1 MMFFLLVSVIVW
13 GGGLLAFIILLF
25 WARPER
31 WTFKSFCLWLV
42 SLVSWCCFPPLYVW
56 IERKW
61 RQASLRRVLFVLL
74 SPVSFLFL
82 VDACTFDPH
91 RFIHSLNS
99 LIIDLNAINRD
110 WTGINTL
117 LSLISL
123 IYLVYICSLVCKCVN
138 KPFYNR
144 RDLSSKVGIGAAY
157 KIVNSHGRNG
167 DTEFQQRMKTNP
179 PAHWSISEDGDFP
192 FDEN

>member
-1 MMFFLLVSVIVW
+1 V
-13 GGGLLAFIILLF
+13 LACISFIIFELSVFIVLTF
-25 WARPER
+25 KARPER

-61 RQASLRRVLFVLL
+61 RQASLRRALFVLL

-91 RFIHSLNS
+91 RFIQNWPTN
-99 LIIDLNAINRD
+99 IIGYMLQFAGLINRD
-110 WTGINTL
+110 WTGIDTL

-123 IYLVYICSLVCKCVN
+123 VYLVYICSLVCKCVN

-167 DTEFQQRMKTNP
+167 DMDEVDIRFDSGSETESSNK
-179 PAHWSISEDGDFP
+179 G
-192 FDEN
+192 

>member
-1 MMFFLLVSVIVW
+1 MFLVLACISLIIFELSV
-13 GGGLLAFIILLF
+13 FIILAF
-25 WARPER
+25 KTRPVR

-61 RQASLRRVLFVLL
+61 RQASLRRALFVLL

-82 VDACTFDPH
+82 VDACTLDPH
-91 RFIHSLNS
+91 RFIHN
-99 LIIDLNAINRD
+99 INRD
-110 WTGINTL
+110 WTGIDTL

-167 DTEFQQRMKTNP
+167 DTDEVDIRLD
-179 PAHWSISEDGDFP
+179 SGSETESSNKG
-192 FDEN
+192 

>member
-1 MMFFLLVSVIVW
+1 M
-13 GGGLLAFIILLF
+13 
-25 WARPER
+25 
-31 WTFKSFCLWLV
+31 
-42 SLVSWCCFPPLYVW
+42 
-56 IERKW
+56 
-61 RQASLRRVLFVLL
+61 LL

-91 RFIHSLNS
+91 RFIHNLDS
-99 LIIDLNAINRD
+99 LIIDIDLNAINRD
-110 WTGINTL
+110 WTGIDTL

-123 IYLVYICSLVCKCVN
+123 VYLVYICSLVCKCVN

-167 DTEFQQRMKTNP
+167 DTDEVDIRFD
-179 PAHWSISEDGDFP
+179 SGSETESSNKG
-192 FDEN
+192 

>member
-1 MMFFLLVSVIVW
+1 MLVCISLIIFELSV
-13 GGGLLAFIILLF
+13 FIILAF
-25 WARPER
+25 KARPER
-31 WTFKSFCLWLV
+31 WTFKSFCLWLA

-61 RQASLRRVLFVLL
+61 QQASLRRALFVLL

-91 RFIHSLNS
+91 RFIHNLDS
-99 LIIDLNAINRD
+99 LIIDIDLNAINRD
-110 WTGINTL
+110 WTGIDTL

-123 IYLVYICSLVCKCVN
+123 VYLVYICSLVCKCVN

-144 RDLSSKVGIGAAY
+144 RDLSSNTDEVDIRFDSGCE
-157 KIVNSHGRNG
+157 
-167 DTEFQQRMKTNP
+167 TESSNK
-179 PAHWSISEDGDFP
+179 G
-192 FDEN
+192 

>member
-1 MMFFLLVSVIVW
+1 MFLVLACISLIIFE
-13 GGGLLAFIILLF
+13 LSFFMILAFKT
-25 WARPER
+25 RPER

-61 RQASLRRVLFVLL
+61 RQASLRRALFVLL

-110 WTGINTL
+110 WTGI
-117 LSLISL
+117 
-123 IYLVYICSLVCKCVN
+123 
-138 KPFYNR
+138 
-144 RDLSSKVGIGAAY
+144 D
-157 KIVNSHGRNG
+157 VNSHGRNG
-167 DTEFQQRMKTNP
+167 DTDEVDIR
-179 PAHWSISEDGDFP
+179 
-192 FDEN
+192 FDSGCETESSNKG

>member
-1 MMFFLLVSVIVW
+1 MFFLLVSVIVW

-61 RQASLRRVLFVLL
+61 RQASLRRALFVLL

-110 WTGINTL
+110 WTGIDTL

-167 DTEFQQRMKTNP
+167 DTDEVDI
-179 PAHWSISEDGDFP
+179 W
-192 FDEN
+192 FDSGCETESSNKG

>member
-1 MMFFLLVSVIVW
+1 MVFLVLACISLIIFELSFFMI
-13 GGGLLAFIILLF
+13 LAFKT
-25 WARPER
+25 RPER

-110 WTGINTL
+110 WIGIDTL

-144 RDLSSKVGIGAAY
+144 RDLSSKVGIGVAY

-167 DTEFQQRMKTNP
+167 DTDEVDIR
-179 PAHWSISEDGDFP
+179 
-192 FDEN
+192 FDSGCETESSNKG

>member
-1 MMFFLLVSVIVW
+1 MHS
-13 GGGLLAFIILLF
+13 
-25 WARPER
+25 
-31 WTFKSFCLWLV
+31 
-42 SLVSWCCFPPLYVW
+42 
-56 IERKW
+56 
-61 RQASLRRVLFVLL
+61 RQGRSDGHL
-74 SPVSFLFL
+74 SPFAFGWLLGSHGDVVRLCTCGLSGSGGRLSKKGAICAVIPSLFSFL

-110 WTGINTL
+110 WTGIDTL

-167 DTEFQQRMKTNP
+167 DTDEVDIR
-179 PAHWSISEDGDFP
+179 
-192 FDEN
+192 FDSGCETESSNKG

>member
-1 MMFFLLVSVIVW
+1 MVLVCISLIIFELSV
-13 GGGLLAFIILLF
+13 FIILTF
-25 WARPER
+25 KARPER
-31 WTFKSFCLWLV
+31 WTFKSFCLWLA

-61 RQASLRRVLFVLL
+61 RQASLRRALFVLL

-82 VDACTFDPH
+82 VDACTLDPH
-91 RFIHSLNS
+91 RFIHNLDS

-110 WTGINTL
+110 WTGIDTL

-144 RDLSSKVGIGAAY
+144 RDLSSKVGMGQ
-157 KIVNSHGRNG
+157 HTRL
-167 DTEFQQRMKTNP
+167 
-179 PAHWSISEDGDFP
+179 
-192 FDEN
+192 

>member
-1 MMFFLLVSVIVW
+1 MLVCISLIIFELSV
-13 GGGLLAFIILLF
+13 FIILTF
-25 WARPER
+25 KARPER
-31 WTFKSFCLWLV
+31 WTFKSFCLWLA
-42 SLVSWCCFPPLYVW
+42 SLVSWCCFPLLYVW

-61 RQASLRRVLFVLL
+61 QQASLRRALFVLL

-91 RFIHSLNS
+91 RFIHNLDS

-110 WTGINTL
+110 WTGIDTL

-123 IYLVYICSLVCKCVN
+123 VYLVYICSLVCKCVN

-144 RDLSSKVGIGAAY
+144 RYLSSKVGIGAY

-167 DTEFQQRMKTNP
+167 DTDEVDIRFD
-179 PAHWSISEDGDFP
+179 SGSETESSNKG
-192 FDEN
+192 

>member
-1 MMFFLLVSVIVW
+1 M
-13 GGGLLAFIILLF
+13 A
-25 WARPER
+25 A
-31 WTFKSFCLWLV
+31 
-42 SLVSWCCFPPLYVW
+42 
-56 IERKW
+56 
-61 RQASLRRVLFVLL
+61 ASLRRCYLCCYPSLF
-74 SPVSFLFL
+74 SFL

-110 WTGINTL
+110 WTGIDTL

-144 RDLSSKVGIGAAY
+144 RDLSSKVG
-157 KIVNSHGRNG
+157 
-167 DTEFQQRMKTNP
+167 
-179 PAHWSISEDGDFP
+179 
-192 FDEN
+192 

>member
-1 MMFFLLVSVIVW
+1 MFFLLVSVIVL

-31 WTFKSFCLWLV
+31 WTFKSFCLWLATW
-42 SLVSWCCFPPLYVW
+42 VSWVGCPPLYVW

-110 WTGINTL
+110 WTGIDTL

-167 DTEFQQRMKTNP
+167 DTDEVDIR
-179 PAHWSISEDGDFP
+179 
-192 FDEN
+192 FDSGCETESSNKG

>member
-1 MMFFLLVSVIVW
+1 MTISVVFFLLACVIVW

-31 WTFKSFCLWLV
+31 WTFKSFCLWLA

-61 RQASLRRVLFVLL
+61 RQASLRRALFVLL

-82 VDACTFDPH
+82 VDACTLDPH
-91 RFIHSLNS
+91 RFIHNLDS

-110 WTGINTL
+110 WTGIDTL

-167 DTEFQQRMKTNP
+167 DTDEVDIRLD
-179 PAHWSISEDGDFP
+179 SGSETESSNKG
-192 FDEN
+192 

>member
-1 MMFFLLVSVIVW
+1 MFFLLVSVIVW

-31 WTFKSFCLWLV
+31 WTFKSFCLWLATW
-42 SLVSWCCFPPLYVW
+42 VSWGCCPPLYVW

-110 WTGINTL
+110 WIGIDTL

-167 DTEFQQRMKTNP
+167 DTDEVDIR
-179 PAHWSISEDGDFP
+179 
-192 FDEN
+192 FDSGCETESSNKG